1 MITFKQHLNEG
12 INDPAIFKAIFLA
25 GGPGSGKSFIVGKTG
40 LPALGYRVVNS
51 DDSFELAMQKAGL
64 IPMTPDKIF
73 SVKGQEIRG
82 RAKAITAKKQEI
94 LIKGRLGLTIDG
106 TGRDIEKL
114 KRQAKELKKFGYDVA
129 MIFVNTDKETALA
142 RNRARARQL
151 PDDEVAR
158 MWETI
163 QQNIGAFQTIFG
175 KKNFL
180 VVDNSDGKDFTKE
193 TKRAYIDARKFT
205 EAPVQNRK
213 ALKWIADEKKKRN
226 ITK

>member
-1 MITFKQHLNEG
+1 
-12 INDPAIFKAIFLA
+12 
-25 GGPGSGKSFIVGKTG
+25 
-40 LPALGYRVVNS
+40 
-51 DDSFELAMQKAGL
+51 
-64 IPMTPDKIF
+64 MTPEKIF

-82 RAKAITAKKQEI
+82 KAKAITAKKQEI

-106 TGRDIEKL
+106 TGRDIDKL

-151 PDDEVAR
+151 PDEEVAR

-163 QQNIGAFQTIFG
+163 QKNIGAFQTIFG

-193 TKRAYIDARKFT
+193 TLRAYRDATKFT
-205 EAPVQNRK
+205 NAPANNPK
-213 ALKWIADEKKKRN
+213 AVKWIADEKKRRGIK
-226 ITK
+226 

>member
-1 MITFKQHLNEG
+1 MLKFKQYLNEG

-51 DDSFELAMQKAGL
+51 DDAFEKAMKKAGVAL
-64 IPMTPDKIF
+64 DPEGIF
-73 SVKGQEIRG
+73 SDEGQEIRG
-82 RAKAITAKKQEI
+82 RAKALTAKKQEI
-94 LIKGRLGLTIDG
+94 LLKGRLGLVIDG
-106 TGRDIEKL
+106 TGRDIEKM
-114 KRQAKELKKFGYDVA
+114 KRQAKELKAFGYDVA
-129 MIFVNTDKETALA
+129 MIFVNTDKETALQ
-142 RNRARARQL
+142 RNRDRARSL

-163 QQNIGAFQTIFG
+163 QQNIGAFQKIFG

-180 VVDNSDGKDFTKE
+180 VVDNSTGKDFKKE
-193 TKRAYIDARKFT
+193 TLRAYRDATKFT
-205 EAPVQNRK
+205 NAPIQNQK
-213 ALKWIADEKKKRN
+213 ALKWIANEKEKRG